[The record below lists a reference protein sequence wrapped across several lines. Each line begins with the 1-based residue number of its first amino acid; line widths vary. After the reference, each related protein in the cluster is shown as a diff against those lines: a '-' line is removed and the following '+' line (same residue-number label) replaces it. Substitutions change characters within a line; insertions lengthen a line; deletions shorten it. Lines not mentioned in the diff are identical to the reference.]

1 VIWVSAVEISH
12 KKNLRSNVPLFE
24 NLPHQQ
30 PFLKGKD
37 GVSDLVKISRT
48 YSQNMSA
55 RTVRVIYP
63 ESSIYRP

>member
-1 VIWVSAVEISH
+1 LRSPT

-37 GVSDLVKISRT
+37 GVSDLVKISRI
-48 YSQNMSA
+48 YSENMSA
-55 RTVRVIYP
+55 RKVRVIYP